1 MNEVSSTDHI
11 STMIGSLTNI
21 YNKARLNGKLKATN
35 LYILE
40 AIYKLIGEC
49 ELSLT
54 QTQKTLLIELY
65 RNIVA
70 TSDDICYYTDLEE
83 MKSKFTQG
91 NTSDNGLIISENK
104 IHYWQETE
112 VSTTATDIQTSL
124 LSDAY
129 LASKPYDTNAAFQ
142 AGKTISY
149 INVGRISFAI
159 PKATSVSNYKL
170 YDYLGNEVTSGF
182 TKAFISTKNILVYTS
197 INIYGY
203 GDLLFKVIKT
213 A

>member
-1 MNEVSSTDHI
+1 MNEVNSNDHI

-21 YNKARLNGKLKATN
+21 YNKARLSGKLKATN
-35 LYILE
+35 LYLLE
-40 AIYKLIGEC
+40 AVYKLIGEC

-70 TSDDICYYTDLEE
+70 TSDEICFYTDLEE
-83 MKSKFTQG
+83 MKSSFTQG
-91 NTSDNGLIISENK
+91 NSSGNGLIISENK
-104 IHYWQETE
+104 IHYWQETD
-112 VSTTATDIQTSL
+112 VSTTSSSILTSL

-129 LASKPYDTNAAFQ
+129 LASKPYDTNVAFQ

-149 INVGRISFAI
+149 TNVGLISFAI
-159 PKATSVSNYKL
+159 PKATSISNYKI
-170 YDYLGNEVTSGF
+170 YDYLDNDVTTGF
-182 TKAFISTKNILVYTS
+182 TKTFISTKNILVFIS
-197 INIYGY
+197 NNIYGY
-203 GDLLFKVIKT
+203 GDLLFKVIKI